1 MGRVLALLYIFI
13 FKLLEEQEFMQS
25 FCNEKAKEQENN
37 IGFHIQIPND
47 SFLHV
52 KPILLY
58 SELSALENTWRNS
71 DMVPTLKRTI

>member
-1 MGRVLALLYIFI
+1 MTNLQA
-13 FKLLEEQEFMQS
+13 LLEEQEFMQS
-25 FCNEKAKEQENN
+25 FCNEKAEEQENN

-47 SFLHV
+47 AFLHV
-52 KPILLY
+52 KPALLN